1 MVEAVLYT
9 KILLDPYQKAKESQ
23 MSKKPRDWGYLQTSH
38 GKKILAKKFEIFG
51 GEVHDFT
58 IYRLER
64 MIDASWEQ
72 QEGAPDA
79 YILAEILEAYLS
91 EDVYIE
97 WVEGFPMAMPNV
109 SDSDFLEE
117 LDFDPFS

>member
-1 MVEAVLYT
+1 MDDKEKWEAIYNLSE
-9 KILLDPYQKAKESQ
+9 IPN
-23 MSKKPRDWGYLQTSH
+23 WGYEETNH
-38 GKKILAKKFEIFG
+38 GKNILAKTFEIFG

-64 MIDASWEQ
+64 MIDDSWEY
-72 QEGAPDA
+72 GDGTDA

-97 WVEGFPMAMPNV
+97 WVEGFPMAMPNT
-109 SDSDFLEE
+109 SDSDFFEE
-117 LDFDPFS
+117 LEFDPFS

>member
-1 MVEAVLYT
+1 MDDKEKWEAIYNLSEIP
-9 KILLDPYQKAKESQ
+9 K
-23 MSKKPRDWGYLQTSH
+23 WGYEETSW

-64 MIDASWEQ
+64 MIDDSWE
-72 QEGAPDA
+72 GPDYGTDA

-97 WVEGFPMAMPNV
+97 WVEGFPMAIPNI

>member
-1 MVEAVLYT
+1 MDDKEKWEALYNLS
-9 KILLDPYQKAKESQ
+9 KIPS
-23 MSKKPRDWGYLQTSH
+23 WGYDESSP

-64 MIDASWEQ
+64 MIDDSWA
-72 QEGAPDA
+72 GSDYGSDA

-91 EDVYIE
+91 EEILIE
-97 WVEGFPMAMPNV
+97 WVEGFPMAIPNL
-109 SDSDFLEE
+109 SDSDFFEE
-117 LDFDPFS
+117 LEFDPFS

>member
-1 MVEAVLYT
+1 MDDKEKWEAIYNLG
-9 KILLDPYQKAKESQ
+9 KIPS
-23 MSKKPRDWGYLQTSH
+23 WGYEETNK
-38 GKKILAKKFEIFG
+38 GKKILAKKFQIFG

-64 MIDASWEQ
+64 MMNDSWEHD
-72 QEGAPDA
+72 GGTDA
-79 YILAEILEAYLS
+79 CILAEILEAYLS

-97 WVEGFPMAMPNV
+97 WVEGFPMAMPNI
-109 SDSDFLEE
+109 SESDFLED

>member
-1 MVEAVLYT
+1 MDDKEKWEAIYNLSE
-9 KILLDPYQKAKESQ
+9 IPS
-23 MSKKPRDWGYLQTSH
+23 WGYEQSSY
-38 GKKILAKKFEIFG
+38 GKKILAKKFEVFG

-58 IYRLER
+58 IYRLEQ
-64 MIDASWEQ
+64 MIDASWN
-72 QEGAPDA
+72 GDSDGTDA

-97 WVEGFPMAMPNV
+97 WVEGFPMAVPNI

-117 LDFDPFS
+117 LDFDPFV

>member
-1 MVEAVLYT
+1 MDDKEKWEAIYNLSS
-9 KILLDPYQKAKESQ
+9 IPN
-23 MSKKPRDWGYLQTSH
+23 WGYEETRY

-64 MIDASWEQ
+64 LIDASWDGDF
-72 QEGAPDA
+72 EGSDA

-91 EDVYIE
+91 EEVLIE
-97 WVEGFPMAMPNV
+97 WVEGFPMAIPNI
-109 SDSDFLEE
+109 SDSDFFEE
-117 LDFDPFS
+117 LEFDPFS

>member
-1 MVEAVLYT
+1 MDDDEKWEAIYNLSRIP
-9 KILLDPYQKAKESQ
+9 K
-23 MSKKPRDWGYLQTSH
+23 WGYEETSW

-64 MIDASWEQ
+64 LIDDSWER

-91 EDVYIE
+91 EDIYIE
-97 WVEGFPMAMPNV
+97 WVEGFPMAIPNI
-109 SDSDFLEE
+109 SDSDFSEE

>member
-1 MVEAVLYT
+1 MAVEAVLYT

-58 IYRLER
+58 IYKLER
-64 MIDASWEQ
+64 MIDHSWEGSDY
-72 QEGAPDA
+72 GADA
-79 YILAEILEAYLS
+79 WVLAEILEAYLS
-91 EDVYIE
+91 EDILIE
-97 WVEGFPMAMPNV
+97 WVEGFPMAYP
-109 SDSDFLEE
+109 SSSDFDCYL
-117 LDFDPFS
+117 

>member
-1 MVEAVLYT
+1 MDDKEKWEALYNLSEIP
-9 KILLDPYQKAKESQ
+9 K
-23 MSKKPRDWGYLQTSH
+23 WGYIETSW

-58 IYRLER
+58 IYKLER
-64 MIDASWEQ
+64 MIDASWER

-109 SDSDFLEE
+109 SDSEFLEE
-117 LDFDPFS
+117 LEFDPSS

>member
-1 MVEAVLYT
+1 MDDKEKWEAIYNLS
-9 KILLDPYQKAKESQ
+9 KIPK
-23 MSKKPRDWGYLQTSH
+23 WGYEETSW

-64 MIDASWEQ
+64 MIDASWE
-72 QEGAPDA
+72 GSDYGTDA

-97 WVEGFPMAMPNV
+97 WVEGFPMAVPNI

>member
-1 MVEAVLYT
+1 MDDKEKWEAIYNLSSIP
-9 KILLDPYQKAKESQ
+9 K
-23 MSKKPRDWGYLQTSH
+23 WGYEQTNH
-38 GKKILAKKFEIFG
+38 GKNILAKRFKIFG

-64 MIDASWEQ
+64 MIDASWE
-72 QEGAPDA
+72 GSDYGTDA

-97 WVEGFPMAMPNV
+97 WVEGFPMAIPNI

>member
-1 MVEAVLYT
+1 MSTLF
-9 KILLDPYQKAKESQ
+9 IPYQEEIRMDDKEKWEAIYNL
-23 MSKKPRDWGYLQTSH
+23 SKIPKWGYEETSW

-64 MIDASWEQ
+64 LIDDSWETD
-72 QEGAPDA
+72 GTDA

-97 WVEGFPMAMPNV
+97 WVEGFPMAMPNI
-109 SDSDFLEE
+109 SDSDFLDD